1 MPVVINE
8 FEVVD
13 TPAGASAAAGAA
25 ATQPAP
31 QSLPDEEDL
40 RRLMAEMSEHALRLW
55 SH

>member
-13 TPAGASAAAGAA
+13 TPPAVPAATATASAQAA
-25 ATQPAP
+25 PRRM
-31 QSLPDEEDL
+31 PDEEDL
-40 RRLMAEMSEHALRLW
+40 RRLVAEMAERALRVW